1 MYKMGLPRQVSY
13 NRGPGKN
20 VEKFKWALPLKSGMM
35 GALLLSVRMIL
46 YDSILSEI
54 PDVVFR

>member
-1 MYKMGLPRQVSY
+1 MGLPRQVSY